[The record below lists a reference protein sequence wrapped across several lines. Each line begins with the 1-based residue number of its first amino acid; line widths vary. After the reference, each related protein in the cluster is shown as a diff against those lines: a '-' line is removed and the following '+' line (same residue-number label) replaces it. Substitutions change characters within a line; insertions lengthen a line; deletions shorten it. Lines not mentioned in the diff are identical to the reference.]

1 MRINGTGQ
9 TKYMTYVA
17 GFGGSMDVRG
27 QGLEWGAWRAE
38 GPHRL
43 AGEGTVQEVGLAYML
58 VGLKIR

>member
-1 MRINGTGQ
+1 
-9 TKYMTYVA
+9 MTYVA